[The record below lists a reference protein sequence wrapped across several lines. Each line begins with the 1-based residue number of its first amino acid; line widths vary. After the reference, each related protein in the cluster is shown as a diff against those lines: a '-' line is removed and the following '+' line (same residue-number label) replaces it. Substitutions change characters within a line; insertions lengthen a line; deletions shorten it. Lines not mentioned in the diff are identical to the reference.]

1 MKEYFNRAQWVGY
14 VLQNMNNANFAKR
27 IDSEVI
33 VVTANNGDT
42 LAKFDEDEGYG
53 YIVENRK
60 LDSCTPFAMKKRR
73 ASDF

>member
-1 MKEYFNRAQWVGY
+1 MTEYFNQAQWQDYIVH
-14 VLQNMNNANFAKR
+14 NMNNANIAKS

-42 LAKFDEDEGYG
+42 LAKFDKDEGYG
-53 YIVENRK
+53 YIYESRK
-60 LDSCTPFAMKKRR
+60 SDKSTPLIRR